1 MDRRIQ
7 MTTLLGKVEDR
18 LNKKIPTVRDI
29 FMALFLPGL
38 IASCPPNAYGEG
50 ANQANPSGYHSA
62 RANYYEEMA
71 MNLSVKT
78 KEQEQLLEH
87 YEERSYLYGKR
98 AQDLQAHTRALIRKY
113 KRASAENLK
122 IAANHRQIS
131 YELESNGNF
140 SSRQQ
145 IDELTSN

>member
-1 MDRRIQ
+1 

-29 FMALFLPGL
+29 FMAFFLPGL

-50 ANQANPSGYHSA
+50 ANQVNPSGYYTG
-62 RANYYEEMA
+62 RATYYEEMA
-71 MNLSVKT
+71 LNLSIKA

-87 YEERSYLYGKR
+87 YEEKSYLYGKR
-98 AQDLQAHTRALIRKY
+98 AQDLQAHTWALIRKY
-113 KRASAENLK
+113 KRACAENLK
-122 IAANHRQIS
+122 IAADHRRIS
-131 YELESNGNF
+131 LELEKNSNF

-145 IDELTSN
+145 MDELTSN